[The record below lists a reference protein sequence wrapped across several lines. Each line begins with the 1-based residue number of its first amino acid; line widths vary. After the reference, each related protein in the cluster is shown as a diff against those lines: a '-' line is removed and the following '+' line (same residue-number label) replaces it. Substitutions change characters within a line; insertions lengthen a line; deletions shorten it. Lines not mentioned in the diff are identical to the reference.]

1 MDPSE
6 NIENIGK
13 LKNLSKIFPLFGI
26 ALFIISNKHQIE
38 YFLFFFLF
46 NLSV

>member
-1 MDPSE
+1 MDPSK

-13 LKNLSKIFPLFGI
+13 LKKLSKIFPLFGI
-26 ALFIISNKHQIE
+26 ALLIISNKYQIE
-38 YFLFFFLF
+38 YFLFLFLF